1 MRATGWATAAG
12 FCVLAIPG
20 AWAQTVTADP
30 SPPAPPAARAKL
42 PPQLRP
48 GLDELSPTSVW
59 SRQEVEVAQARCTAL
74 LGGLDVV
81 AVPETPIREGRECG
95 TPAPMKLISIGKSP
109 QVALSPPPT
118 ITCDLIAA
126 LHIWLHR
133 DVQPLARRHLGAPVI
148 RIEAMSSY
156 SCRNAYGRAS
166 GRLSEHGRA
175 NALDIRAFTTARAET
190 VFVAADWG
198 PTAREI
204 ASAVAKG
211 DAEQAETGE
220 PADALQNEPI
230 SDLASRPAPN
240 LVTPTAPR
248 WQRADVAFG
257 MAGLGV
263 AWSVAT
269 DPEKRLA
276 ATPPSRLGGPN
287 TSAATAS
294 VRTVADRTEFLREAH
309 RAACKI
315 FGTVLGPEANNAHKN
330 HFHVDMAERKVTV
343 ICE

>member
-1 MRATGWATAAG
+1 LMRATGWALAAG
-12 FCVLAIPG
+12 FCLLAIPG
-20 AWAQTVTADP
+20 AWAQTVSSDSSSPAVSTAH
-30 SPPAPPAARAKL
+30 AKP

-48 GLDELSPTSVW
+48 GLDELSPGAW
-59 SRQEVEVAQARCTAL
+59 SRLEIEAAQARCAAL

-95 TPAPMKLISIGKSP
+95 SAAPMKLISIGKSP

-118 ITCDLIAA
+118 LTCDLIAA
-126 LHIWLHR
+126 LNQWLHR

-175 NALDIRAFTTARAET
+175 NALDIRAFITARAET
-190 VFVAADWG
+190 VVVAADWG

-204 ASAVAKG
+204 AAAVAKG

-220 PADALQNEPI
+220 PADAVQNAPAP
-230 SDLASRPAPN
+230 DLAGHLAPN
-240 LVTPTAPR
+240 LVTPAAPG
-248 WQRADVAFG
+248 WQRADVAFA
-257 MAGLGV
+257 MPGLSF
-263 AWSVAT
+263 AWPASA
-269 DPEKRLA
+269 DKEKRLA

-287 TSAATAS
+287 ASAATAPA
-294 VRTVADRTEFLREAH
+294 RNVAEKTEFLREAH

-315 FGTVLGPEANNAHKN
+315 FGTVLGPEANSAHKN
-330 HFHVDMAERKVTV
+330 HFHVDMAERRVTV